1 MFNSRRKH
9 QQQQKTTH
17 THTHTHTHTLT
28 HNTIIRTH
36 LHYMKRNNHDDILV
50 KDHTFPRPL

>member
-17 THTHTHTHTLT
+17 THTHTHTH
-28 HNTIIRTH
+28 NTIIRTH
-36 LHYMKRNNHDDILV
+36 LHYMKRNNYDDIRV
-50 KDHTFPRPL
+50 KDHTFPQSL

>member
-1 MFNSRRKH
+1 MLNSRKKH
-9 QQQQKTTH
+9 QQQQKTK
-17 THTHTHTHTLT
+17 HTHTHTLT

-36 LHYMKRNNHDDILV
+36 LHYMKRNNHDDILG